1 MTSATPQELHTQLIN
16 NSLFQTWKKAH
27 GNAYLSHFFCSFSS
41 ALTQK
46 SAWELGYYDP
56 ASNKITIFIPL
67 KVGEFEIKP
76 EDSIFKQDTTTV
88 EPLLLEKIQIS
99 FEKSQ
104 EIFQINFPTQYPK
117 QQLGDG
123 FIILQCLNQ
132 NILWNY
138 TFITKNIQFI
148 NLKINAI
155 TAELDSIQTVDL
167 VDKQNDKLKL
177 SKRNQ

>member
-1 MTSATPQELHTQLIN
+1 MVSPTPSELHNKLIN
-16 NSLFQTWKKAH
+16 NSLFQTWKKSHA
-27 GNAYLSHFFCSFSS
+27 NAYLSHFFCSITS
-41 ALTQK
+41 ALTKK

-67 KVGEFEIKP
+67 KADEFEIKP
-76 EDSIFKQDTTTV
+76 EDSIFKQDTTTI

-104 EIFQINFPTQYPK
+104 EIFQINFPIQFPK

-132 NILWNY
+132 KNVWNY
-138 TFITKNIQFI
+138 TFITKTIQFI

-155 TAELDSIQTVDL
+155 TAELESIQTVDL
-167 VDKQNDKLKL
+167 VDKQSDKLKL
-177 SKRNQ
+177 SKRNT